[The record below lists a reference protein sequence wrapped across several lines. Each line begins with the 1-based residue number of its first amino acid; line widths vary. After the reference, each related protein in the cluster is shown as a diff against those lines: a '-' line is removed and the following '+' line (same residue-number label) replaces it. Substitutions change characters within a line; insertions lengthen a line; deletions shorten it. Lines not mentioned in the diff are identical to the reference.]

1 MNDRSRALRSRS
13 GERIVTRGSG
23 VMEPRS
29 FYRFRADIA
38 PRLTSDVSH
47 RFAAR
52 SVSLSRCFLTGGG
65 GGGKKKLQCD
75 DINRRG
81 RGRIDQFFVR
91 NESRCVINCIHI
103 IISRAIIIIFR
114 NSRAKRRRDRTRKGG
129 RTSGR

>member
-65 GGGKKKLQCD
+65 GGGRKNFNATILID
-75 DINRRG
+75 VDEGGSINFSYVMNR
-81 RGRIDQFFVR
+81 V
-91 NESRCVINCIHI
+91 VL
-103 IISRAIIIIFR
+103 
-114 NSRAKRRRDRTRKGG
+114 
-129 RTSGR
+129 